1 MPLNLD
7 ALDERIAEVYRKQ
20 EERERENNHV

>member
-7 ALDERIAEVYRKQ
+7 ALDELIAEVYRKQ